1 VIGKHSIKEWHN
13 TWSGLIAI
21 ANLDAH
27 TATGHILTKLP
38 ETVKSTLLQ
47 LLVKKD
53 PVMSSLNNMWEY
65 LVQCLHSC
73 NQALALEE
81 LMQLQ
86 QLPRENAVQLRL

>member
-1 VIGKHSIKEWHN
+1 VN

-21 ANLDAH
+21 ANLDAC

-53 PVMSSLNNMWEY
+53 PVMSSLDNM
-65 LVQCLHSC
+65 
-73 NQALALEE
+73 
-81 LMQLQ
+81 
-86 QLPRENAVQLRL
+86 